1 MKLLRIIIGIIVVV
15 AAGYIVI
22 GEQLTGASADAVI
35 NARLTT
41 MRSPIAGR
49 LALQD
54 RPLGAQVRR
63 NEQIGNV
70 TDDLVDN
77 VRAGDLEN
85 ERAQGAAEQA
95 RLLADLTSV
104 QKAIVLLRDRS
115 RNYSTD
121 RVRQLEAQVA
131 ASQSLGDAAG
141 AKLKSATLEL
151 ERTSSLANRGIETGV
166 SYQRAQS
173 LVEVSRLELANA
185 RAETAAASVSLE
197 AARRGTF
204 LGDGYNDAPYS
215 EQRIAELELRQAEL
229 QSQSS
234 VQAARVA
241 ALDARLSAERLRV
254 NRLGSAALQSNVNGL
269 LWDVLAASG
278 ETIQKGED
286 VVRLVD
292 CDSSIVTLS
301 VSESVYNSLSVGG
314 SAQFRLNGRRDAMPG
329 TVTRLAGAG
338 AETIYKNLAI
348 APSQRHLERYDV
360 TITVPALQDDAKL
373 RCLVGRTGRVFF
385 DRRPLD
391 WLRSFWN

>member
-1 MKLLRIIIGIIVVV
+1 MKLVKIIVGLIIVLV
-15 AAGYIVI
+15 AGYVVV

-41 MRSPIAGR
+41 VRSSISGR
-49 LALQD
+49 LGLQD

-63 NEQIGNV
+63 NEQIGDV

-85 ERAQGAAEQA
+85 EKAQGAAEHT
-95 RLLADLTSV
+95 RLLKDLMSV
-104 QKAIVLLRDRS
+104 QEAIVLLRERS
-115 RNYSTD
+115 RNYSAD
-121 RVRQLEAQVA
+121 RIRQLEAQVA
-131 ASQSLGDAAG
+131 ASQSLGDAAE

-151 ERTSSLANRGIETGV
+151 QRTSSLANRGIETGV

-185 RAETAAASVSLE
+185 RAETVAASVSLE

-229 QSQSS
+229 KSQ
-234 VQAARVA
+234 VDAQAARLA
-241 ALDARLSAERLRV
+241 AVDARLSAERLRV
-254 NRLGSAALQSNVNGL
+254 NRLGSATLQSNVNGL

-278 ETIQKGED
+278 ETVQRGED

-292 CDSSIVTLS
+292 CDSTIVTLS
-301 VSESVYNSLSVGG
+301 VSESVYNSLTVGG
-314 SAQFRLNGRRDAMPG
+314 SAQFRLNGRTEVMSG

-348 APSQRHLERYDV
+348 APSRRHLERYDV
-360 TITVPALQDDAKL
+360 TVTVPALQDDAKL

-391 WLRSFWN
+391 WLRSFWT

>member
-1 MKLLRIIIGIIVVV
+1 MKLLRIIVGLIIIAV
-15 AAGYIVI
+15 AGYVVI
-22 GEQLTGASADAVI
+22 GEQLSGASADAVI

-41 MRSPIAGR
+41 IRSPIAGR
-49 LALQD
+49 LTLQD

-77 VRAGDLEN
+77 IRAGDLEN
-85 ERAQGAAEQA
+85 EKAQGAAEHS
-95 RLLADLTSV
+95 RLLADLNSV
-104 QKAIVLLRDRS
+104 QKAIGLLRERS
-115 RNYSTD
+115 RNYSAD
-121 RVRQLEAQVA
+121 RIRQLEAQVA
-131 ASQSLGDAAG
+131 ASQSLGDAAD

-151 ERTSSLANRGIETGV
+151 QRTSSLANRGIETGV

-173 LVEVSRLELANA
+173 LEEVSRLELANA

-229 QSQSS
+229 QSH
-234 VQAARVA
+234 VTAQAARLA
-241 ALDARLSAERLRV
+241 AVDARLSAERLRV
-254 NRLGSAALQSNVNGL
+254 NRLGSAAMQSNVNGL

-278 ETIQKGED
+278 ETIQRGEE

-292 CDSSIVTLS
+292 CDSTIVTLS

-314 SAQFRLNGRRDAMPG
+314 SAQFRLNGRREAMPG
-329 TVTRLAGAG
+329 TVTRLAGSG

-391 WLRSFWN
+391 WLRSFWS